1 MYSLYLNNTGF
12 EMFCNFK
19 DSLRR
24 SQNKE
29 ISFPFSVGSSPD
41 PSTENL
47 IVRIFLWFWGPSWRG
62 REARTVSPRAPM
74 RTQKYKVTT
83 RSARCGYGLSSKWVR
98 VKASAASP
106 NTKTRVIALVLL
118 YLVDLTGNRKP
129 EQGVPFGAARR
140 GREHLVFLSPFR
152 AWKILSDS

>member
-1 MYSLYLNNTGF
+1 MVDKISF
-12 EMFCNFK
+12 M

-62 REARTVSPRAPM
+62 SEARIASPHTPM
-74 RTQKYKVTT
+74 RTQKYKATT
-83 RSARCGYGLSSKWVR
+83 RSARCSYGLSSKWVR
-98 VKASAASP
+98 AKASISSQ
-106 NTKTRVIALVLL
+106 
-118 YLVDLTGNRKP
+118 KP
-129 EQGVPFGAARR
+129 ARNMYVAGVW
-140 GREHLVFLSPFR
+140 HL
-152 AWKILSDS
+152 